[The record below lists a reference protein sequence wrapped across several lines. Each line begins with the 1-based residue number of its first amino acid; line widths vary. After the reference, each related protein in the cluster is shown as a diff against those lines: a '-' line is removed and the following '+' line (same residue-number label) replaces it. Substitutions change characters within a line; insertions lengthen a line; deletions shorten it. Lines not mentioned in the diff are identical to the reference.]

1 MVFAWVL
8 LGQVP
13 TGVQFAGGA
22 LIVIGVSLVRVDE
35 LTADKAPAL
44 EAVAVGG

>member
-1 MVFAWVL
+1 VL

-13 TGVQFAGGA
+13 TATQFAGGA
-22 LIVIGVSLVRVDE
+22 LIVAGVSLVRVDE
-35 LTADKAPAL
+35 LKTPDAPPL